1 MSVISLCLLD
11 VQTEAATSGGHV
23 PGDPRQVECA
33 MLQHVCSELLEF
45 QEGARA
51 LWLPGAHAVDVV
63 HSEQGLEVKRSKTV
77 PYPDIGIIGTK
88 GRELF

>member
-51 LWLPGAHAVDVV
+51 LWLPGAHAVGVV
-63 HSEQGLEVKRSKTV
+63 HSEQGLEMKRSKTV